1 MGVFV
6 EVKRPGVPELSTIS
20 RHGGKRNRKA
30 LEVPSYR

>member
-6 EVKRPGVPELSTIS
+6 EVKRPGVLELSTIS
-20 RHGGKRNRKA
+20 RHGGKRNPKA